1 MDIRILKDKNNALLN
16 RRELDFIV
24 KYEGSTPSRNDV
36 RNKLAAMLN
45 APLELMVVQRIKTE
59 YGMQEGKGYAKL
71 YENADR
77 MVFILFL
84 VFILLLP
91 GFRQGRPSEEELEP
105 LMPPYPDLDI
115 PESIL
120 EEFGEKLEKS
130 LFSPEPMEESVSKLG
145 DFWSSG
151 KK

>member
-45 APLELMVVQRIKTE
+45 APLELLVVQRIKTE
-59 YGMQEGKGYAKL
+59 YGLQEGKGYAKL

-77 MVFILFL
+77 MKEV
-84 VFILLLP
+84 
-91 GFRQGRPSEEELEP
+91 ELEYV
-105 LMPPYPDLDI
+105 MKRNAI
-115 PESIL
+115 PGIYMAVKDYYKVQGDSVTRIKQFCPRCGPGTFL
-120 EEFGEKLEKS
+120 ADHKNRLACGKCGYTEF
-130 LFSPEPMEESVSKLG
+130 
-145 DFWSSG
+145 

>member
-45 APLELMVVQRIKTE
+45 APLELVVVQRLKTE
-59 YGMQEGKGYAKL
+59 YGMQEGKGYAKI

-77 MVFILFL
+77 MKEV
-84 VFILLLP
+84 
-91 GFRQGRPSEEELEP
+91 ELEYVLKRNVAP
-105 LMPPYPDLDI
+105 GM
-115 PESIL
+115 ETEG
-120 EEFGEKLEKS
+120 EEA
-130 LFSPEPMEESVSKLG
+130 
-145 DFWSSG
+145 
-151 KK
+151 

>member
-45 APLELMVVQRIKTE
+45 APLELLVVQRIKTE
-59 YGMQEGKGYAKL
+59 YGLQEGKGYAKL

-77 MVFILFL
+77 MKEV
-84 VFILLLP
+84 
-91 GFRQGRPSEEELEP
+91 ELEYV
-105 LMPPYPDLDI
+105 MKRNAI
-115 PESIL
+115 PGTET
-120 EEFGEKLEKS
+120 EEKEA
-130 LFSPEPMEESVSKLG
+130 
-145 DFWSSG
+145 
-151 KK
+151 